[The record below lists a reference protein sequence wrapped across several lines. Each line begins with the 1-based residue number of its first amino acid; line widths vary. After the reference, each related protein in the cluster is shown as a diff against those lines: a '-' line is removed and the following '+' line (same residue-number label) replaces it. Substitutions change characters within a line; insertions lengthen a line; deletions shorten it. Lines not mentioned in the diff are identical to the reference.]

1 MAASDL
7 TMTDGARTE
16 VDARSARSQSARLVR
31 RAGRGRLPFAPLGLI
46 PVAGIFLLILFGMTA
61 FANGAI
67 VDAVS
72 RATRQAL
79 DGAGATWA
87 TATVSGQWVTLEGRP
102 PTVVDG
108 LKAVKAVQDAQ
119 AKTIFGAAPPV
130 TRVTDS
136 FTWSGQVG
144 VEQPVAEAERP
155 VFAAAQP
162 SAAPPPATPA
172 TVARCEQTLAELLGR
187 TQIQFATASAVIG
200 RDSFA
205 VLDSIA
211 KAAGGCPG
219 TLRIEGHTDSDGRA
233 AFNSLLSRKRAQ
245 AVRAALMDR
254 GVPGNRLVV
263 AGYGA
268 SKPVASNDTN
278 EGRERNRRIEMR
290 VAPPA

>member
-7 TMTDGARTE
+7 TMSDGARTE
-16 VDARSARSQSARLVR
+16 IDARSVRSQRVRLVR
-31 RAGRGRLPFAPLGLI
+31 RAGQGRLPFVPFGLI
-46 PVAGIFLLILFGMTA
+46 PVVGLALLMLFGMTA
-61 FANGAI
+61 FAKGAI
-67 VDAVS
+67 EDAVS

-79 DGAGATWA
+79 DGVGATWA
-87 TATVSGQWVTLEGRP
+87 MARVSGQWVVLEGRP

-130 TRVTDS
+130 TRVTDK

-144 VEQPVAEAERP
+144 VEPPVAKAARP
-155 VFAAAQP
+155 TFTAAQP
-162 SAAPPPATPA
+162 PPPATIA
-172 TVARCEQTLAELLGR
+172 NVARCEQTLAELLGR

-211 KAAGGCPG
+211 QAAGGCPG
-219 TLRIEGHTDSDGRA
+219 TLSIEGHTDSDGRV
-233 AFNSLLSRKRAQ
+233 AFNNTLSRKRAE

-254 GVPGNRLVV
+254 GVPGSRLVV
-263 AGYGA
+263 VGYGA
-268 SKPVASNDTN
+268 AKPIASNDTN